1 MQVWKPWDI
10 RNRKIKS
17 NTCNNYKRTF
27 AARRKISFVSKEQ
40 EEKTFRKR
48 EKIILLVVER
58 ERENNFIS
66 GGHNLQV

>member
-1 MQVWKPWDI
+1 M
-10 RNRKIKS
+10 IKS

-40 EEKTFRKR
+40 EEKTFR
-48 EKIILLVVER
+48 ER